1 MRISLLVAAAEN
13 NTIGKDGQLPWHLP
27 NDLKMFK
34 NLTWAMPVIMGR
46 KTYESLGKPL
56 KGRVNIVLTTRPEQ
70 GSPGIEYAA
79 SIDEALSKAA
89 STGCKE
95 VFVIGGGTIYEQF
108 FSRADRIYLTR
119 VHASVEGDTFFPV
132 LDPALWEQDGHL
144 DFLPDEKHAY
154 AYSFQRWKRK

>member
-13 NTIGKDGQLPWHLP
+13 NVIGRDGQLPWHLP

-46 KTYESLGKPL
+46 NTYESIGKPL
-56 KGRVNIVLTTRPEQ
+56 KGRVNIVITTRPLAEAS
-70 GSPGIEYAA
+70 GLVAA
-79 SIDEALSKAA
+79 SSMEDALQKSAE
-89 STGCKE
+89 TGCHE
-95 VFVIGGGTIYEQF
+95 VFVIGGGKVYEQF
-108 FSRADRIYLTR
+108 LSRADRIYLTR
-119 VHASVEGDTFFPV
+119 VHTEVDGDTRFPA
-132 LDPALWEQDGHL
+132 LDPAHWEQDGHL